1 MIPLC
6 SAFSGKFVATK
17 DEGVYNCVVCG
28 NPLFAS
34 ETKFDSKSGWPAFH
48 DVIDR
53 DKVILKVDTAH
64 GRVIVDVYSSYEAW
78 KSTQR

>member
-64 GRVIVDVYSSYEAW
+64 GRVIVDVYSSYEA
-78 KSTQR
+78 

>member
-1 MIPLC
+1 MYYISD
-6 SAFSGKFVATK
+6 SAYSGKFVNAK

-34 ETKFDSKSGWPAFH
+34 DTKFDSKSGWPAFN
-48 DVIDR
+48 DVMDK

-64 GRVIVDVYSSYEAW
+64 GKINVVL
-78 KSTQR
+78 